1 MAQTQTGTTVNAN
14 VSVNSLTGLLN
25 YAFVNP
31 FNMLINLQ
39 NASGVTVTGSAL
51 DDKINLLNATGVT
64 INGGGG
70 NNIYTVSAAAGGLND
85 NIIRGGTRFDFV
97 TLSGSNTSVDLA
109 QGSTGVEA
117 VVSSK
122 EATGESVVVSLNQMA
137 GSALTNGGT
146 GRAFAAVVGS
156 TGSVNVVAS
165 GKFQFVGVVDAAGQ
179 GFSATGQ
186 AIVGTALT
194 NLKQS
199 VTQISQITG
208 NLAALYAASP
218 DGSVPAGDTYIA
230 ENLRAYV
237 FSDGSKSYT
246 VWSDGVVSPVDTTG
260 AALPAVYQPA
270 AIAPVTVT
278 PYGSVS
284 AFNKAG
290 NYGSAQIYT
299 DANGLS
305 HLRVD
310 SGSSTAAAAIN
321 LKSFVADTAVHGDS
335 GKFGAN
341 YFGLGGSGGNNLIFG
356 STAGNVFDLQLS
368 ATLQDKLIG
377 TAGFDI
383 VKASANG
390 ADVDLTASNGA
401 TGKASTFI
409 DAVVGSNN
417 LANVQTVKIDA
428 NTIRYATDASGAKV
442 GVFSALLGSDA
453 DTLSLAGGGKWIQIA
468 DFAGSAPLPE
478 HAVALTNAAALDA
491 EFGPSTHKAATSLHG
506 FLFQQVDLK
515 GNVIKYLTVYT
526 DATLDNQL
534 AAPVAS
540 ASKLSLSAFSHDL
553 LF

>member
-25 YAFVNP
+25 YTFVNP

-39 NASGVTVTGSAL
+39 NASGVSVVGSAF

-70 NNIYTVSAAAGGLND
+70 NNTYTVSAAAGNLNG

-137 GSALTNGGT
+137 ASALTNGGT
-146 GRAFAAVVGS
+146 GRAFAAVVGN

-179 GFSATGQ
+179 GFDATGQ
-186 AIVGTALT
+186 AIVGSAL
-194 NLKQS
+194 NSLKQS

-208 NLAALYAASP
+208 NLAALYAGSP

-246 VWSDGVVSPVDTTG
+246 VWSDGVVSPVDSTG
-260 AALPAVYQPA
+260 AALPVYQPA
-270 AIAPVTVT
+270 AIAPVAAT

-284 AFNKAG
+284 AFSKAG
-290 NYGSAQIYT
+290 TYGFAQIYT

-310 SGSSTAAAAIN
+310 AGSSQGAAAIN

-341 YFGLGGSGGNNLIFG
+341 YFGLGGSGGNNLVFG
-356 STAGNVFDLQLS
+356 SVAGNVFDLQLS
-368 ATLQDKLIG
+368 TALQDKLIG

-383 VKASANG
+383 VKASADG
-390 ADVDLTASNGA
+390 ADVDLTVSNGT

-453 DTLSLAGGGKWIQIA
+453 DTLTLAGGGKWIQIA
-468 DFAGSAPLPE
+468 DFAGSEPLPD

-491 EFGPSTHKAATSLHG
+491 EFGPSTHKADTSLHG

-540 ASKLSLSAFSHDL
+540 ATKLGLSALSHDL